1 MKKNKITTKEDARD
15 KAIAWQ
21 QWQSGQDLS
30 YQETAD
36 WQDYFFELAEKFDL
50 TDEFKENGII

>member
-1 MKKNKITTKEDARD
+1 MTKNKINTKEEARD

-21 QWQSGQDLS
+21 HWQSDQDLS
-30 YQETAD
+30 YQEVAD

-50 TDEFKENGII
+50 TEEFKENGII

>member
-21 QWQSGQDLS
+21 HWQSDQDLS
-30 YQETAD
+30 YQEVAD
-36 WQDYFFELAEKFDL
+36 WQDYFYVLAEKFDL